1 MGVTRYLVM
10 DYWIS
15 SLEVP
20 RSIDQTSGRQ
30 REYGESLIIE
40 QEIKGVKGQS
50 VSPFFSKYFIRLNI
64 LPQPL
69 YDVFCH
75 C

>member
-10 DYWIS
+10 DYWNS
-15 SLEVP
+15 NLEVP

-40 QEIKGVKGQS
+40 QEIKIIKGQS
-50 VSPFFSKYFIRLNI
+50 VSPFLANT
-64 LPQPL
+64 LL
-69 YDVFCH
+69 G
-75 C
+75 

>member
-15 SLEVP
+15 NLEVP

-40 QEIKGVKGQS
+40 QEIKVVKGQS
-50 VSPFFSKYFIRLNI
+50 VSPFLANT
-64 LPQPL
+64 
-69 YDVFCH
+69 
-75 C
+75 